1 LDPENLPPG
10 SPKKLDFTLMKL
22 QGGPKSPNQSGV
34 GDTMIASVALD
45 PCLLGLG
52 RFSDGV
58 GVASRDLDQVSY
70 RLARSLG
77 RWKGVPRADVAEKA
91 NWLGA
96 KPSSLYST
104 ALELREEREVQGWI
118 GLAACLHFIDREG
131 HDWCD
136 WRWIRE
142 GYSLADHN
150 HQGRTNLTAKSVG
163 STFAGL
169 IHHDDG

>member
-1 LDPENLPPG
+1 
-10 SPKKLDFTLMKL
+10 MKL

-58 GVASRDLDQVSY
+58 GVASRDLDQVRY
-70 RLARSLG
+70 RL
-77 RWKGVPRADVAEKA
+77 AEKA